1 MSASSHISISYRK
14 ACVKSG
20 VYVCRLIRWSLR
32 EPYVICMIAFII
44 STSAAPKKT
53 LSIPTWTCP
62 PSWPIAQVVGVITR
76 KSQAHT
82 QTHTQTVGE
91 SQVCVWLR
99 RKARGRRQSSSG
111 QVRFH
116 RQTNQIWIPPQRG
129 SVMIAVS
136 VLPAIADAFPVET
149 THLRP
154 KGPFLPILL
163 NDMGTAA
170 RRSRK
175 AGYRRGPY

>member
-1 MSASSHISISYRK
+1 MRQIGRVCLSAY
-14 ACVKSG
+14 
-20 VYVCRLIRWSLR
+20 SLESAR
-32 EPYVICMIAFII
+32 PICNIHDRVHHLHFCC
-44 STSAAPKKT
+44 PKKKT
-53 LSIPTWTCP
+53 LSIPTWTCR

-116 RQTNQIWIPPQRG
+116 RQSHHIWLPPQRG

>member
-116 RQTNQIWIPPQRG
+116 RQSHHIWLPPQRG

-136 VLPAIADAFPVET
+136 VLPAIADAFLVET

-163 NDMGTAA
+163 SDMGTAPC
-170 RRSRK
+170 RSRT

>member
-1 MSASSHISISYRK
+1 MHDR
-14 ACVKSG
+14 VHHLHF
-20 VYVCRLIRWSLR
+20 CR
-32 EPYVICMIAFII
+32 
-44 STSAAPKKT
+44 PKKNFEYSHVDVSSFLANRSGRWGDNT
-53 LSIPTWTCP
+53 
-62 PSWPIAQVVGVITR
+62 QVSGT
-76 KSQAHT
+76 HT
-82 QTHTQTVGE
+82 DTHTQTVGE

-116 RQTNQIWIPPQRG
+116 RQSHHIWLPPQRG